1 MDCFHKAS
9 RCSLQRWKARGS
21 SDSCPDTSAM
31 RQALCEERCW
41 SGADVARGGGD
52 GARFLVGGSAC
63 WRGLRQQ
70 SRIAHMSEA
79 AGGSM
84 AAAGQ
89 HVSSRG
95 AQVKSVKWSCCR
107 ARRRSRYVDDDTQ
120 QLGSHQQ
127 WQIGRATA
135 QRSCA
140 VSGQLKRMAERTG
153 IIAALLGAARLVCC
167 AQITADRYCLRSR
180 LTR

>member
-1 MDCFHKAS
+1 
-9 RCSLQRWKARGS
+9 
-21 SDSCPDTSAM
+21 
-31 RQALCEERCW
+31 
-41 SGADVARGGGD
+41 
-52 GARFLVGGSAC
+52 
-63 WRGLRQQ
+63 
-70 SRIAHMSEA
+70 MSEA

-107 ARRRSRYVDDDTQ
+107 AHRRSRYVDDDTQ

-127 WQIGRATA
+127 WQIGLATA
-135 QRSCA
+135 QRSCV

-153 IIAALLGAARLVCC
+153 ILAALLGAARLVCC
-167 AQITADRYCLRSR
+167 AHITVDQYCLEKKSSHRVAMVLRNAYTDMVFNLISSF
-180 LTR
+180 LLGLSKL

>member
-1 MDCFHKAS
+1 
-9 RCSLQRWKARGS
+9 
-21 SDSCPDTSAM
+21 
-31 RQALCEERCW
+31 
-41 SGADVARGGGD
+41 
-52 GARFLVGGSAC
+52 
-63 WRGLRQQ
+63 
-70 SRIAHMSEA
+70 MSEA

-153 IIAALLGAARLVCC
+153 ILAALLGAARLVCC
-167 AQITADRYCLRSR
+167 AQITADRYCLEEKSSHRVAMVLRNAYTDMDFNLISSF
-180 LTR
+180 LLGLSKL